1 MRNILKCF
9 IICSII
15 ILWGFALSGTISA
28 HTSQHTV
35 PHDDPMTF
43 DTVVELKT
51 PATKIPEIPD
61 IRLVSFE
68 DEFAVKPIIRN
79 LTEEDKRILMQI
91 ACAEAGNQG
100 VIGQAL
106 IMRVVLNRQEKHG
119 GTIRGIIYAP
129 FQFYIE
135 GMCPGN
141 EDSYAALELILSG
154 WDESQGALYF
164 CATGYNYYGDEHL
177 FKYGG
182 HYFSK

>member
-15 ILWGFALSGTISA
+15 ILWGIACKGTIQA

-51 PATKIPEIPD
+51 PEAKIPEIPD

-91 ACAEAGNQG
+91 ACAEARSEGIDGMVLVMNV
-100 VIGQAL
+100 VINRCEKTGQSVKS
-106 IMRVVLNRQEKHG
+106 VV
-119 GTIRGIIYAP
+119 YAP
-129 FQFYIE
+129 NQFYVN
-135 GMCPGN
+135 GMPNVIPDDCY
-141 EDSYAALELILSG
+141 EALELLMIG
-154 WDESQGALYF
+154 QDESQGAIYF
-164 CATGYNYYGDEHL
+164 TSRGYSQYGTPL
-177 FKYGG
+177 FQYKH
-182 HYFSK
+182 HYFSA